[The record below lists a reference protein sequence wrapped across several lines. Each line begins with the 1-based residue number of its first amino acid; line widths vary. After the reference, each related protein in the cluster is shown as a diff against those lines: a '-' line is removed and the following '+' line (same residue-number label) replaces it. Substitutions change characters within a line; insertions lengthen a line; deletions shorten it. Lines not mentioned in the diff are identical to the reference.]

1 MSVPNQTP
9 YNIYT
14 ANGLTTVFTYEF
26 YIISASDLQVSVNG
40 NIVTGGYTVAGV
52 GNKDGGDITFLT
64 PPANGAVVMLERVVP
79 TFRLTDYQDNGDLLA
94 DTVNKDFDRIWMAI
108 QRAFIDLG
116 FALTRPLSGGPFDA
130 KGYRIANL
138 APPIDAQDAATKGFV
153 ESHTSNQLRRV
164 LRVPESYVDEV
175 YPVSGRRNSLF
186 GWNNIGRP
194 VPIFSMTD
202 TADLALKLAANEDG
216 LGADLIGLPQGGT
229 VGDAI
234 NTVRPE
240 AHGAAADGITDDTLS
255 FTLAAATG
263 KHLYLTPG
271 ATYLIAS
278 PSVLPFIAGY
288 KAGERRNIYGNGA
301 TIVTTGPY
309 EPFHQYADET
319 NISTR
324 VIKYGWNI
332 FDINFKGYANKNSVW
347 AIVNKSIGWT
357 YAYGRAERIKGIGL
371 NAVARG
377 YGHTLTRDC
386 YGDDLRNNVLSLYN
400 DPIDGRGFNIA
411 FNISAGWCTGDV
423 VIIKCRNFYVDGVT
437 YEYAGC
443 VTAENADEIAKVAAG
458 SGEPRGVPVSL
469 GADTTPGGDG
479 VILNVSGNYFGAG
492 AFSLNGDRVKVGG
505 VLDVG
510 SHWTGNF
517 NASLSG
523 AAVWLNVKDS
533 SIGFI
538 NAKDVYSG
546 IGFNAGCEN
555 FRVDGMSVRSKMA
568 IAGSVLCS
576 ATDSSSSAITRGSVG
591 PIYLHGESSINND
604 VYLNTAGIVFEGI
617 YIAQMNNQQG
627 GYSVEFARACRVKD
641 LSLVATTSAVTSTW
655 IRFSANAR
663 VDSLMAERCFGSVFE
678 VRAGAVP
685 SFGDILLRNK
695 QGDAPPVKV
704 LGDGSASHFWGS
716 LTITGPTS
724 GHPVISGKLTLEG
737 YTGLTWRLA
746 TVGVDGIVNYPDKV
760 SHTITS

>member
-1 MSVPNQTP
+1 MCRTATIKPATGWSIAETSRCFAVFVALVNQ
-9 YNIYT
+9 
-14 ANGLTTVFTYEF
+14 L
-26 YIISASDLQVSVNG
+26 S
-40 NIVTGGYTVAGV
+40 
-52 GNKDGGDITFLT
+52 
-64 PPANGAVVMLERVVP
+64 
-79 TFRLTDYQDNGDLLA
+79 
-94 DTVNKDFDRIWMAI
+94 W
-108 QRAFIDLG
+108 AFITPG
-116 FALTRPLSGGPFDA
+116 
-130 KGYRIANL
+130 
-138 APPIDAQDAATKGFV
+138 
-153 ESHTSNQLRRV
+153 
-164 LRVPESYVDEV
+164 
-175 YPVSGRRNSLF
+175 
-186 GWNNIGRP
+186 
-194 VPIFSMTD
+194 
-202 TADLALKLAANEDG
+202 
-216 LGADLIGLPQGGT
+216 
-229 VGDAI
+229 
-234 NTVRPE
+234 
-240 AHGAAADGITDDTLS
+240 GIT
-255 FTLAAATG
+255 A
-263 KHLYLTPG
+263 
-271 ATYLIAS
+271 IAS
-278 PSVLPFIAGY
+278 
-288 KAGERRNIYGNGA
+288 
-301 TIVTTGPY
+301 
-309 EPFHQYADET
+309 
-319 NISTR
+319 
-324 VIKYGWNI
+324 
-332 FDINFKGYANKNSVW
+332 
-347 AIVNKSIGWT
+347 
-357 YAYGRAERIKGIGL
+357 
-371 NAVARG
+371 
-377 YGHTLTRDC
+377 TRDC

-400 DPIDGRGFNIA
+400 DPIDGLGYNYA

-479 VILNVSGNYFGAG
+479 VILNVSGNYCGAG

-555 FRVDGMSVRSKMA
+555 FRVDGMSVRSKMT

-695 QGDAPPVKV
+695 QGHAPPVKV